1 MAFGTAFAFKHS
13 NQFACREEVR
23 VNPGNVC
30 ATGLLKPVFCSVA
43 PQHPTMTPEKEIS
56 VDPEEAKQM
65 GAFVEDALTPE
76 EALESAEDN
85 GPEVL

>member
-1 MAFGTAFAFKHS
+1 MNDQTKKKESEVSGIEVTS
-13 NQFACREEVR
+13 RE
-23 VNPGNVC
+23 
-30 ATGLLKPVFCSVA
+30 A
-43 PQHPTMTPEKEIS
+43 
-56 VDPEEAKQM
+56 EEM

>member
-1 MAFGTAFAFKHS
+1 MNEHQKK
-13 NQFACREEVR
+13 NRETSEVE
-23 VNPGNVC
+23 V
-30 ATGLLKPVFCSVA
+30 S
-43 PQHPTMTPEKEIS
+43 
-56 VDPEEAKQM
+56 PEEARKM